1 MMEKIS
7 LGYSP
12 CPNDTFIFYALAHKK
27 IEMDVEFSQILRDV
41 ETLNKMAFNKELD
54 VTKASFNAFGFL
66 REDYCLLHSGSA
78 LGRGCGPLI
87 VAKEKIQYTELSR
100 KSIAIPGKMTTAYLL
115 LRLFNPEIKNIVEMP
130 FDRIMNAVSLGT
142 VDAGLIIHES
152 RFTYPSYNLVKLVDL
167 GEWWEEETGL
177 PIPLGG
183 IFAKRKLGTAAIRK
197 IDRFIKKSI
206 DYAYRNPGQAREYI
220 KNNAQELD
228 DDVIDQHIRLY
239 VNDYTLEIGDGVIA
253 VEKLLKTA
261 GELNLIPHS
270 DKPVFID

>member
-1 MMEKIS
+1 MEKIS
-7 LGYSP
+7 LGFSP
-12 CPNDTFIFYALAHKK
+12 CPNDTFIFYALAHEKLK
-27 IEMDVEFSQILRDV
+27 MDVGFSEILRDV
-41 ETLNKMAFNKELD
+41 ETLNRMAFHNELD
-54 VTKASFNAFGFL
+54 VTKASFHAFGFL
-66 REDYCLLHSGSA
+66 REEYCLLHSGSA

-87 VAKEKIQYTELSR
+87 VAKKKIQYSELPR

-115 LRLFNPEIKNIVEMP
+115 LRLFNPEIKHIVEMP

-152 RFTYPSYNLVKLVDL
+152 RFTYSSYNLVKLIDL

-183 IFAKRKLGTAAIRK
+183 IFAKRKLGAAAIRK
-197 IDRFIKKSI
+197 IDSLIKKSI
-206 DYAYRNPGQAREYI
+206 EYAYRNPEQAREYI
-220 KNNAQELD
+220 KSNAQEMD

-239 VNDYTLEIGDGVIA
+239 VNDYTLEIGDGVAA

-261 GELNLIPHS
+261 EELNLIPHS
-270 DKPVFID
+270 DKPLFID

>member
-1 MMEKIS
+1 MKLSI
-7 LGYSP
+7 GYSP

-27 IEMDVEFSQILRDV
+27 LGEMEFSEILRDV
-41 ETLNKMAFNKELD
+41 ETLNRMALNRELD
-54 VTKASFNAFGFL
+54 VTKTSFHAFGFL

-87 VAKEKIQYTELSR
+87 LAKKPIRESELG
-100 KSIAIPGKMTTAYLL
+100 KKKIAIPGKMTTAYLL
-115 LRLFNPEIKNIVEMP
+115 LQLFAPDIKNIVEMP
-130 FDRIMNAVSLGT
+130 FDRIMNSVSLGT
-142 VDAGLIIHES
+142 VDAGLIIHEG
-152 RFTYPSYNLVKLVDL
+152 RFTYPKYNLVKLVDL

-183 IFAKRKLGTAAIRK
+183 ILAKRELGVVAIRE
-197 IDRFIKKSI
+197 IDHLLKKSVE
-206 DYAYRNPGQAREYI
+206 YAFKHRAETRGYI

-228 DDVIDQHIRLY
+228 DDVIEQHIRLY
-239 VNDYTLEIGDGVIA
+239 VNDYTLDIGDGIAA

-261 GELNLIPHS
+261 EEVKLIPYS